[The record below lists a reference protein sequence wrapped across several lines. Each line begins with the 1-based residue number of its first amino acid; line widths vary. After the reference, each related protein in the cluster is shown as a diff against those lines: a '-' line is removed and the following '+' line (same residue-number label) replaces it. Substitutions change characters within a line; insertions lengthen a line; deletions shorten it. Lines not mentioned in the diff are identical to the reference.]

1 MSYWCH
7 TPDKREAVR
16 IHLGLEDDLVLNE
29 EEMEENKSTIKKV
42 MDINK
47 CVSAFL
53 AEQEPN
59 EKQVGNNYYFQMILS
74 YIISLTMTA

>member
-7 TPDKREAVR
+7 TPDERGVVQIHRCPIDVILREAVR

-59 EKQVGNNYYFQMILS
+59 EKQVSDNYL
-74 YIISLTMTA
+74 